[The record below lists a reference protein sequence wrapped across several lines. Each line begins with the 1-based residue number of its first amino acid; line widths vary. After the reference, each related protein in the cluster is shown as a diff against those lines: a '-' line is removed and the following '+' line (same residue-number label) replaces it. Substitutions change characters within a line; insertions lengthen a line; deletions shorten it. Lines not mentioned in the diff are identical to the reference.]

1 MVQFKKID
9 RVSVS
14 EEITEYLK
22 DQILRRQLKPGTQLP
37 SEERMAESMGVGRGT
52 IREALRVLLYL
63 GLIERRNNG
72 TYVTDP
78 ADSDIDKA
86 GLVQQVNRQR
96 DLLEIMEL
104 RKVIEPALAGFAA
117 ERADEE
123 DVEELRLH
131 CKRMAEEQN
140 DIESFIED
148 DNLFHLRIF
157 RAARNYT
164 LEEILKNVQTLMKE
178 NQGLVIRQSATIVP
192 RSIDYHCRI
201 FEAIASGDVE
211 AARQTMIEHMND
223 IDREM
228 HSILRTRKT
237 PL

>member
-22 DQILRRQLKPGTQLP
+22 DQILRRQLKPATQLP

-52 IREALRVLLYL
+52 IREAMRVLLYL

-78 ADSDIDKA
+78 GDSGLDKA
-86 GLVQQVNRQR
+86 GLAESISRQR
-96 DLLEIMEL
+96 DILEIMEL
-104 RKVIEPALAGFAA
+104 RKVIEPELAAFAA

-123 DVEELRLH
+123 DIADLQLH
-131 CKRMAEEQN
+131 CERMAKEQD

-148 DNLFHLRIF
+148 DNLFHLRLF
-157 RAARNYT
+157 RAARNFT
-164 LEEILKNVQTLMKE
+164 LVEILKHVQALLKE
-178 NQGLVIRQSATIVP
+178 NQGLVIRQSPAIVP
-192 RSIDYHCRI
+192 RSIDFHCRV
-201 FEAIASGDVE
+201 FEAVREKDSQE
-211 AARQTMIEHMND
+211 ARRIMAEHLDDIEK
-223 IDREM
+223 EM
-228 HSILRTRKT
+228 HDILRSRR
-237 PL
+237 PQV

>member
-22 DQILRRQLKPGTQLP
+22 DQILRRQLKPGAQLP

-78 ADSDIDKA
+78 SDNDLDKA
-86 GLVQQVNRQR
+86 GIAQQVNRQR
-96 DLLEIMEL
+96 NLIEIIEL
-104 RKVIEPALAGFAA
+104 RKVIEPALAAFAA
-117 ERADEE
+117 ERSDEE
-123 DVEELRLH
+123 DLEELRLH
-131 CKRMAEEQN
+131 CERMEKERD

-148 DNLFHLRIF
+148 DNQFHLRIF
-157 RAARNYT
+157 QAARNYT
-164 LEEILKNVQTLMKE
+164 LEEILKNVQTLLKD
-178 NQGLVIRQSATIVP
+178 NQGLVIRQSPSIVP

-201 FEAIASGDVE
+201 YEAISAGDAEV
-211 AARQTMIEHMND
+211 ARQTMADHMND
-223 IDREM
+223 IDQEM
-228 HSILRTRKT
+228 HRILRTRK
-237 PL
+237 PSL

>member
-72 TYVTDP
+72 TFVSDP
-78 ADSDIDKA
+78 AETDIDKA
-86 GLVQQVNRQR
+86 GLAQQVNRHR

-123 DVEELRLH
+123 DIKELKLH
-131 CKRMAEEQN
+131 CRRMAQERDN
-140 DIESFIED
+140 VESFIEE
-148 DNLFHLRIF
+148 DNQFHLRVF
-157 RAARNYT
+157 QAARNYT
-164 LEEILKNVQTLMKE
+164 LEEILKNVQTLMKD
-178 NQGLVIRQSATIVP
+178 NQGLVIRQSPTIVP
-192 RSIDYHCRI
+192 RSIDYHTRI
-201 FEAIASGDVE
+201 FEAIAAGD
-211 AARQTMIEHMND
+211 ADSARQTMIDHLND
-223 IDREM
+223 IDQEM
-228 HSILRTRKT
+228 HSILRSRKASS
-237 PL
+237 

>member
-1 MVQFKKID
+1 MVHFKKID

-78 ADSDIDKA
+78 TDTDIDKA

-123 DVEELRLH
+123 DIKELRLH
-131 CKRMAEEQN
+131 CERMAEEQN
-140 DIESFIED
+140 DIESFIDD
-148 DNLFHLRIF
+148 DNQFHLRVF

-164 LEEILKNVQTLMKE
+164 LEEILTNVQTLMKD
-178 NQGLVIRQSATIVP
+178 NQGLVIRQSPSIVP

-201 FEAIASGDVE
+201 FEAIASGDAE
-211 AARQTMIEHMND
+211 AARQTMIDHMND

-228 HSILRTRKT
+228 HSILRSRKAS
-237 PL
+237 L